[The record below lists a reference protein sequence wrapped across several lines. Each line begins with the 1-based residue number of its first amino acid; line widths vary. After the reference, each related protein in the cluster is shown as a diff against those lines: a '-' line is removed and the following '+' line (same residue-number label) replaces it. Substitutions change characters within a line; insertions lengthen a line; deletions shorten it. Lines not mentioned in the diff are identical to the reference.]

1 MKNFQYMDYAEVN
14 RRLNDLVNNPKT
26 KIKVIKE
33 EPLGMTDFL
42 LPIDHYTIGNG
53 SKHIIVTGSYHSA
66 EIITT
71 IFIVKLMEDLA
82 LNQNNFNPD
91 EYTIDFIPIMNPEGY
106 LITTSMQN
114 LYLEKGKTDEEK
126 IALAKDYWRIYR
138 EDAAKTIEATRENDI
153 ESLRSK
159 KGYQVLFDDVDMDRF
174 LKNYPDLKESI
185 MEIINKNDY
194 PIGVCAA
201 WSANGHGI
209 DLSQNAPFNSSI
221 EKFKKRNEPIYS
233 GTAYSNIRKDIPGP
247 INCPCRDLN
256 NFTFESENLHLLNFL
271 ANLNA
276 TKGEEIVAFINY
288 HSVMGKIYQRP
299 VAEKGII
306 DLYNIDYIKK
316 IIENYTGARTFKE
329 ENAYDIIE
337 SNDPYNYINEYF
349 RLRYG
354 INIQLEL
361 SRMGSNPIGPLADN
375 YTFEEV
381 TIKPNIEAFK
391 NFVKNINFI
400 KEYSRF
406 INYLIEIINKQREI
420 EAKETLAAKD
430 IYRLI
435 DYICQNYPTLYT
447 KLRNEIINP
456 YYNNHIISYLYKLI
470 EEKTIY
476 KSESETNEL
485 KENINLSNFENPFI
499 INYVDFLKRTI
510 TKINED
516 RIMKNKEMLNSS
528 EIEQLIDNIS
538 KDYPEIFARLKK
550 ELSNNNYNKE
560 IIDILYK
567 HLESILDN
575 QMCMGN
581 LII

>member
-1 MKNFQYMDYAEVN
+1 
-14 RRLNDLVNNPKT
+14 
-26 KIKVIKE
+26 
-33 EPLGMTDFL
+33 
-42 LPIDHYTIGNG
+42 
-53 SKHIIVTGSYHSA
+53 
-66 EIITT
+66 
-71 IFIVKLMEDLA
+71 
-82 LNQNNFNPD
+82 
-91 EYTIDFIPIMNPEGY
+91 
-106 LITTSMQN
+106 
-114 LYLEKGKTDEEK
+114 
-126 IALAKDYWRIYR
+126 
-138 EDAAKTIEATRENDI
+138 
-153 ESLRSK
+153 
-159 KGYQVLFDDVDMDRF
+159 
-174 LKNYPDLKESI
+174 
-185 MEIINKNDY
+185 
-194 PIGVCAA
+194 
-201 WSANGHGI
+201 
-209 DLSQNAPFNSSI
+209 
-221 EKFKKRNEPIYS
+221 
-233 GTAYSNIRKDIPGP
+233 
-247 INCPCRDLN
+247 
-256 NFTFESENLHLLNFL
+256 
-271 ANLNA
+271 
-276 TKGEEIVAFINY
+276 
-288 HSVMGKIYQRP
+288 
-299 VAEKGII
+299 
-306 DLYNIDYIKK
+306 
-316 IIENYTGARTFKE
+316 
-329 ENAYDIIE
+329 
-337 SNDPYNYINEYF
+337 
-349 RLRYG
+349 
-354 INIQLEL
+354 
-361 SRMGSNPIGPLADN
+361 
-375 YTFEEV
+375 
-381 TIKPNIEAFK
+381 
-391 NFVKNINFI
+391 
-400 KEYSRF
+400 
-406 INYLIEIINKQREI
+406 LIEIINKQREI